1 MRNQFPVCRL
11 LHGFVWTLAFIGLSE
26 GSGEV
31 CVKDPSPVNALFLLQ
46 VRTSPETAGGGRSL
60 SQVVAEEERQLDAM
74 AAEMSNN
81 DEGTAVSVSRLDPI
95 DLQQASM
102 QTMTGVYE
110 TKLDPK
116 FVLDGVSEST
126 VTSALAPISF
136 SEYHKVP
143 AKTVLVDAAPEN
155 SGNLCDP
162 PCEHGHGLCHN
173 GFCLCRSPYIGETC
187 ADVDLRASRH
197 MAAVRSVNMLTS
209 DPATTFLLLSEVPLL
224 LAMLLV
230 TLCVAAAVLLATF
243 LAHVY
248 FQINRKNQD
257 AFEAEETVAEEDYH
271 EAWLREKFKHK
282 AASSK

>member
-1 MRNQFPVCRL
+1 MHGLVY
-11 LHGFVWTLAFIGLSE
+11 GFVWTLARVGFSE
-26 GSGEV
+26 GSNEI
-31 CVKDPSPVNALFLLQ
+31 CVEEQTPVNALFLLQ
-46 VRTSPETAGGGRSL
+46 VRSSPETAGGGRNL
-60 SQVVAEEERQLDAM
+60 AQVVAEEERQLDAM

-81 DEGTAVSVSRLDPI
+81 EEGTAASTAGLDPI
-95 DLQQASM
+95 DLQQANM

-110 TKLDPK
+110 TKLDSRFASDPASK
-116 FVLDGVSEST
+116 LMTKGF
-126 VTSALAPISF
+126 APVSF
-136 SEYHKVP
+136 SEYHAVP
-143 AKTVLVDAAPEN
+143 AKTALVDAAPGN
-155 SGNLCDP
+155 SGNLCNP

-197 MAAVRSVNMLTS
+197 MAAVRSVNMLTN

-230 TLCVAAAVLLATF
+230 TLCVAAAVFLATF

-257 AFEAEETVAEEDYH
+257 AFEAEENLADEDFH
-271 EAWLREKFKHK
+271 EAWLREKNKHK
-282 AASSK
+282 AAS